1 MKILPKLA
9 AAAAMVLVMLANQ
22 AMAASDKLMM
32 QLKDGVVEIQLRSD
46 LAPNHVKQ
54 IVTLANVGFYDGI
67 IFHRVIDGF
76 MAQSGDP
83 TGTGTGGS
91 DLPDLKAEFSDES
104 FDRGTIGMARSRDPN
119 SANSQF
125 FINFVPT
132 PHLNNQ
138 YTIVGKVTKGMEFV
152 DNIERGEPPANPDKI
167 IKMRTS
173 DQF

>member
-1 MKILPKLA
+1 MKLFSKCFALA
-9 AAAAMVLVMLANQ
+9 ALLIATISSPAL
-22 AMAASDKLMM
+22 AASDKLMM
-32 QLKDGVVEIQLRSD
+32 QLKDGVVEIQLRAD

-54 IVTLANVGFYDGI
+54 MVTLANVGFYDGI
-67 IFHRVIDGF
+67 VFHRVISGF

-91 DLPDLKAEFSDES
+91 DLPDLKAEFTSEP
-104 FDRGTIGMARSRDPN
+104 FERGTLGMARSQNPN

-125 FINFVPT
+125 FIMFEAA

-138 YTIVGKVTKGMEFV
+138 YTVVGKVTKGMEFI
-152 DNIERGEPPANPDKI
+152 DNISRGEPPANPDKI